1 MKYGLLGHEISYSLS
16 PLIHTTL
23 SSHINYELYDLSVE
37 DLKQGRPEVLKELA
51 GFNITIPHK
60 QLIMAHCDSIHPL
73 AEKIG
78 AVNTVKI
85 SQGKWIGYN
94 TDYSGFMRALKEG
107 LPAYMDTKPVVV
119 GYGGAARAIL
129 MALEELGFKQA
140 VVCGGVS
147 EADRR
152 EFIADMQTVLHMKL
166 TDTQPKDKRLWINCT
181 PVGSER
187 IPEIYNG
194 FMDLKMGDQLFDL
207 NYKPY
212 PTFLQQKARKLGIPD
227 SNGIFMLIYQA
238 VDAQKIWF
246 DVDSIQFDMQD
257 ILQKCTNKGA

>member
-1 MKYGLLGHEISYSLS
+1 MKYGLLGQHISYSLS
-16 PLIHTTL
+16 PLIHTVL
-23 SSHINYELYDLSVE
+23 SPHINYELYDLSE
-37 DLKQGRPEVLKELA
+37 DDFRQGRPEALKELA

-85 SQGKWIGYN
+85 TDGKWLGYN
-94 TDYSGFMRALKEG
+94 TDYSGFMRALKDG
-107 LPAYMDTKPVVV
+107 LPAYKDANPIVV

-140 VVCGGVS
+140 VVCGGVNDK
-147 EADRR
+147 ERNK
-152 EFIADMQTVLHMKL
+152 FTADMQSVLKMKL
-166 TDTQPKDKRLWINCT
+166 SDEQPNESRLWINCT

-187 IPEIYNG
+187 IPVVHKG

-212 PTFLQQKARKLGIPD
+212 PTFLQKKAQMLGIPN
-227 SNGIFMLIYQA
+227 SNGIFMLIHQA

-246 DVDSIQFDMQD
+246 DLESIQFDMQD
-257 ILQKCTNKGA
+257 LLQKCTNIGA